1 MPKFCEVSKQT
12 LSTVRLAQ
20 WTTISTI
27 LYIYTVWTNDE
38 LVHVKHVISH
48 VVMRSLSYFSR
59 GHEVTLLFLTWS

>member
-27 LYIYTVWTNDE
+27 LYMFI
-38 LVHVKHVISH
+38 LVRYVQVI
-48 VVMRSLSYFSR
+48 LKF
-59 GHEVTLLFLTWS
+59 GGKLDFLTSAEPKRFARFS